1 MENSAYENSQIVFI
15 LRQNFICETKPFE
28 TGNETTTKDPR
39 TLTPTTQNP
48 NCRSG
53 FDLIRGQICV
63 KTFQRKLVW
72 KDAKKACES
81 QGSRLYEPTGK
92 GINRS
97 IIRYFRKLFG
107 YTDRTKFFW
116 IGVNDILVEN
126 K

>member
-1 MENSAYENSQIVFI
+1 MKNSAFENSEIVFI
-15 LRQNFICETKPFE
+15 LRQNFICETKP
-28 TGNETTTKDPR
+28 TGGTITVTPR
-39 TLTPTTQNP
+39 TISTPTQSP

-63 KTFQRKLVW
+63 KTFPQKLVW

>member
-1 MENSAYENSQIVFI
+1 MYF
-15 LRQNFICETKPFE
+15 LRQNFICETKTPPVDQSE
-28 TGNETTTKDPR
+28 TVKTTTAS
-39 TLTPTTQNP
+39 TQNP

-63 KTFQRKLVW
+63 KVFPQKVVW
-72 KDAKKACES
+72 KEAKKACES
-81 QGSRLYEPTGK
+81 EGSRLYEPTGK